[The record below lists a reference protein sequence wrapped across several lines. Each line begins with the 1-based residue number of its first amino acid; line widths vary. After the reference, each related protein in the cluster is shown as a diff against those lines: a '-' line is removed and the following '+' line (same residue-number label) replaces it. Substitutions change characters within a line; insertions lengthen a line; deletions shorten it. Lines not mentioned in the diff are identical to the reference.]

1 MAATAEMT
9 AMAMAELSA
18 TVTMAATALREGTA
32 GTAAMAATAHNEG
45 GGRDG
50 SDGRVAAATTA
61 VTAATAAAA
70 MATVAEMAV
79 TAASEG
85 VQAVSERWQLLWW
98 QQGDCRNGDTKRW
111 QQWRQEMV
119 AAMEA
124 ATGSADGNNGSSKE
138 K

>member
-1 MAATAEMT
+1 
-9 AMAMAELSA
+9 
-18 TVTMAATALREGTA
+18 
-32 GTAAMAATAHNEG
+32 
-45 GGRDG
+45 
-50 SDGRVAAATTA
+50 
-61 VTAATAAAA
+61 

-111 QQWRQEMV
+111 QQWRQKMV

-124 ATGSADGNNGSSKE
+124 ATGSADGNNGGSKE
-138 K
+138 KRGAAMCSDGGREGQRQQQ